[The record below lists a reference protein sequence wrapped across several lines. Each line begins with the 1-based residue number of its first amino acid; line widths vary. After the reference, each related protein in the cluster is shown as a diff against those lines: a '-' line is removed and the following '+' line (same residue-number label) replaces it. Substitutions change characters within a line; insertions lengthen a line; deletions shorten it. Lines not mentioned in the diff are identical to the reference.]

1 MLLLLI
7 PLCVS
12 IVEGDD
18 VGKFELCIEF
28 VSEFLYA
35 RDAEDVCQKKK
46 SKIKRNCQ
54 FPSKIASKFAI

>member
-7 PLCVS
+7 PLCAS

-28 VSEFLYA
+28 VSELLYG
-35 RDAEDVCQKKK
+35 RDAARARRAKGNDGQVSELAAGK
-46 SKIKRNCQ
+46 
-54 FPSKIASKFAI
+54 